1 MTSIQENSLASTIIS
16 SRTIANYRLIEMRGS
31 GGMASVFKAIQ
42 LSLERPVALKIMHPH
57 LNSNE
62 VFIARFEKE
71 AKRAAMLHHENI
83 VSIID
88 YGCDSGEYYI
98 AMEYIDGVN
107 LSDMLKKQK
116 KMPLEITLFICQQVA
131 EGLKYAHNL
140 GIVHR
145 DIKPANIMLSYDGRV
160 LITDFGIAKATS
172 DPTITST
179 GQIVGSPSYMSPEQ
193 AAGKTTDD
201 RSDLFSLG
209 IILYEMLAGE
219 KPFKGETY
227 QSLVTS
233 IMSDNPM
240 LLQTARVDVTPEID
254 VIIQKALNKAA
265 DSRFKNA
272 EELSDSIESEFAK
285 FKITSP
291 RKMMAEYLKNPIRV
305 TERLRSDKISDHME
319 SALFYLTVGEGKL
332 AEAKREFQE
341 VLRFDRNNRN
351 ARKYISRLEAFSSF
365 HNQPMGFWK
374 KKLGHGISL
383 SLAFTTILV
392 LVFAVAVLFSNKDSD
407 INKPLAPPPSKVVIP
422 ESKQPSAVTSKS
434 NVEPVKSPAIA
445 DKTQKSASST
455 KKETVNSEQNTVA
468 PIPEPQTA
476 PLEIQT
482 ASMTIL
488 NKPLAD
494 TTGSIYNYNYPDQK
508 LERFGSLK
516 IITSK
521 PVKLEIDDIRY
532 GWTNGP
538 AIKLSPGRHLVEIE
552 VSDRKKISKRIFL
565 KNGEILSIEFPDS

>member
-16 SRTIANYRLIEMRGS
+16 SRTIANYRLTEMRGS

-42 LSLERPVALKIMHPH
+42 LSLERAVALKIMHPH

-116 KMPLEITLFICQQVA
+116 RMPLEITLFICQQVA
-131 EGLKYAHNL
+131 EGLKYAHTL

-265 DSRFKNA
+265 DSRFKSA
-272 EELSDSIESEFAK
+272 EEFSDSIESEFAK

-305 TERLRSDKISDHME
+305 TERLRTDKISDHME

-351 ARKYISRLEAFSSF
+351 ARKFISRLEAFSSF
-365 HNQPMGFWK
+365 HNQPLGFWK

-392 LVFAVAVLFSNKDSD
+392 LVFAVAVLFTNKDSE
-407 INKPLAPPPSKVVIP
+407 IKLPAAPPQSNVVIP
-422 ESKQPSAVTSKS
+422 DSKPGSKETSTG
-434 NVEPVKSPAIA
+434 NTEPVKSPAIA
-445 DKTQKSASST
+445 EKAQKSTPAT
-455 KKETVNSEQNTVA
+455 RKETSNPERNADNQ
-468 PIPEPQTA
+468 IPEPQA
-476 PLEIQT
+476 EPLEIQT
-482 ASMTIL
+482 ASLTIL

-494 TTGSIYNYNYPDQK
+494 TAGSLYNYNYPDQK

-532 GWTNGP
+532 SWTNGP
-538 AIKLSPGRHLVEIE
+538 AIKLAPGRHLVEIE
-552 VSDRKKISKRIFL
+552 VNERKKISKRIFL

>member
-1 MTSIQENSLASTIIS
+1 
-16 SRTIANYRLIEMRGS
+16 
-31 GGMASVFKAIQ
+31 MASVFKAIQ

-233 IMSDNPM
+233 IMSDNPI

-272 EELSDSIESEFAK
+272 EEFSDSIESEFAK

-291 RKMMAEYLKNPIRV
+291 RKMMADYLKNPIRV
-305 TERLRSDKISDHME
+305 TERLRTDKISDHME

-365 HNQPMGFWK
+365 HSQPIGFWK

-383 SLAFTTILV
+383 SLAFITILV
-392 LVFAVAVLFSNKDSD
+392 LVFAVAVLFSSKDTK
-407 INKPLAPPPSKVVIP
+407 IKQPLATTQPNAVIP
-422 ESKQPSAVTSKS
+422 DSRQNSQETVVN
-434 NVEPVKSPAIA
+434 NVEPVKSSAIA
-445 DKTQKSASST
+445 EKTQKSAPAAR
-455 KKETVNSEQNTVA
+455 KEASNSESKTA
-468 PIPEPQTA
+468 IPVSEPQA
-476 PLEIQT
+476 EPLEIQT

-494 TTGSIYNYNYPDQK
+494 TAGSIYNYNYPDQK

-521 PVKLEIDDIRY
+521 PVKLEIDDVRY